1 MSFNFLKKKH
11 VEDTETQDN
20 GARLVTF
27 VEPKHVISEQFRT
40 LRTNIE
46 FAGAALDKLQVVMFT
61 SAELSDGKTTV
72 SSNVAVTWAQA
83 GKSVLYVDADLRRP
97 TAQSTFGLINTRG
110 LTTILAADAQ
120 PKDVVQETFVDNL
133 EVLTSGPVP
142 PNPAELL
149 SSNRMTS
156 LMGWMRNNYD
166 VVVFD
171 VPPVMA
177 VTDAQVLMPVVDG
190 AVLVTI
196 FGKTLKTNLQR
207 TVETL
212 RMSDTKILGIVQ
224 RVRGGKT
231 DVGYGYGYGYG
242 YGQGYGSKDE

>member
-11 VEDTETQDN
+11 VVDTETQDN

-27 VEPKHVISEQFRT
+27 VEPQHAISEQFRT

-46 FAGAALDKLQVVMFT
+46 FAGAALDKLHKLQVVMFT
-61 SAELSDGKTTV
+61 SAEISDGKTTV
-72 SSNVAVTWAQA
+72 SSNVAVAWAQA
-83 GKSVLYVDADLRRP
+83 GKRVLYVDADLRRP

-110 LTTILAADAQ
+110 LTTILATNAQ

-149 SSNRMTS
+149 SSTRMTS
-156 LMGWMRNNYD
+156 LMEWMRNNYD

-171 VPPVMA
+171 VPPVME

-196 FGKTLKTNLQR
+196 FGKTLKANLQR

-242 YGQGYGSKDE
+242 YGSKDE

>member
-1 MSFNFLKKKH
+1 MSIFKNKH
-11 VEDTETQDN
+11 RADTETQDN

-46 FAGAALDKLQVVMFT
+46 FAGATLPKLQVVMFT
-61 SAELSDGKTTV
+61 SAEMSDGKSTV

-83 GKSVLYVDADLRRP
+83 GKSVLYVDADMRRP
-97 TAQSTFGLINTRG
+97 TAQSTFNLMNRQG

-120 PKDVVQETFVDNL
+120 PRDVVQPTFLENL

-149 SSNRMTS
+149 SSVRMKS
-156 LMGWMRNNYD
+156 LVEWMRNNYD

-171 VPPVMA
+171 VPPVMS
-177 VTDAQVLMPVVDG
+177 VTDAQVLMPLVDG
-190 AVLVTI
+190 VVLVTI
-196 FGKTLKTNLQR
+196 FGKTLKSNLKQ
-207 TVETL
+207 TVEFINF
-212 RMSDTKILGIVQ
+212 SDTKILGVVA
-224 RVRGGKT
+224 RNRSGNGHS
-231 DVGYGYGYGYG
+231 GYGYGYGYG
-242 YGQGYGSKDE
+242 Y

>member
-11 VEDTETQDN
+11 VVDTETQDN

-83 GKSVLYVDADLRRP
+83 GKNVLYVDADLRRP
-97 TAQSTFGLINTRG
+97 TAHSTFDLLNTRG
-110 LTTILAADAQ
+110 LTTILASDAQ
-120 PKDVVQETFVDNL
+120 PKDTVQKTFVENL

-149 SSNRMTS
+149 GSARMAA
-156 LMGWMRNNYD
+156 LVEWMRNNYD
-166 VVVFD
+166 IVVLD

-177 VTDAQVLMPVVDG
+177 VTDAQVLMPLVDG
-190 AVLVTI
+190 AILVTT
-196 FGKTLKTNLQR
+196 FGKTLKANLQR

-212 RMSDTKILGIVQ
+212 KLTDTKILGIVQ
-224 RVRGGKT
+224 RIRGGKN
-231 DVGYGYGYGYG
+231 DAGYGYGYGYG
-242 YGQGYGSKDE
+242 YGDESYDGR

>member
-1 MSFNFLKKKH
+1 MSFNLFKKKH

-27 VEPKHVISEQFRT
+27 VEPKNVISEQFRT

-61 SAELSDGKTTV
+61 SAEMSDGKTTV
-72 SSNVAVTWAQA
+72 SSNVAITWAQA

-97 TAQSTFGLINTRG
+97 AAHASFNLLNTRG
-110 LTTILAADAQ
+110 LTTILATDAQ
-120 PKDVVQETFVDNL
+120 PKDVVQETFVENL

-149 SSNRMTS
+149 SSTRMS
-156 LMGWMRNNYD
+156 ALVEWMRNNYD
-166 VVVFD
+166 MIVFD

-177 VTDAQVLMPVVDG
+177 VTDAQVLMPLVDG
-190 AVLVTI
+190 TILVTT
-196 FGKTLKTNLQR
+196 FGKTLKINLQR

-212 RMSDTKILGIVQ
+212 KLSDTKILGIVQ
-224 RVRGGKT
+224 RVRGGKS
-231 DVGYGYGYGYG
+231 DNGYGYGYGYG
-242 YGQGYGSKDE
+242 YGAQSYDER

>member
-1 MSFNFLKKKH
+1 MSFNFLKK
-11 VEDTETQDN
+11 
-20 GARLVTF
+20 
-27 VEPKHVISEQFRT
+27 KHVISEQFRT

-61 SAELSDGKTTV
+61 SAEISDGKTTV
-72 SSNVAVTWAQA
+72 SSNVAVAWAQA
-83 GKSVLYVDADLRRP
+83 GKRVLYVDADLRLP

-110 LTTILAADAQ
+110 LTTILATNAQ

-149 SSNRMTS
+149 SSTRMTS
-156 LMGWMRNNYD
+156 LMEWMRNNYD

-196 FGKTLKTNLQR
+196 FGKTLKANLQR

-242 YGQGYGSKDE
+242 YGSKDE

>member
-11 VEDTETQDN
+11 VEKNETQDN

-61 SAELSDGKTTV
+61 SAEMSDGKTTV

-97 TAQSTFGLINTRG
+97 TGHSTFDLLNTRG
-110 LTTILAADAQ
+110 LTTILASDAQ
-120 PKDVVQETFVDNL
+120 PKYTVQKTFVENL

-142 PNPAELL
+142 PNPTELL
-149 SSNRMTS
+149 SSARMAAVVD
-156 LMGWMRNNYD
+156 WMRNNYD

-177 VTDAQVLMPVVDG
+177 VADAQVLMPVVDG
-190 AVLVTI
+190 AVLVTT
-196 FGKTLKTNLQR
+196 FGKTLKANLQR

-212 RMSDTKILGIVQ
+212 RMSDTKILGTVQ

-242 YGQGYGSKDE
+242 YGSKDE

>member
-11 VEDTETQDN
+11 VVDTETQDN

-27 VEPKHVISEQFRT
+27 VEPQHAISEQFRT

-61 SAELSDGKTTV
+61 SAEISDGKTTV

-83 GKSVLYVDADLRRP
+83 GKNVLYVDADLRRP
-97 TAQSTFGLINTRG
+97 TAHSTFDLLNTRG
-110 LTTILAADAQ
+110 LTTILASNAQ
-120 PKDVVQETFVDNL
+120 PKDTVQKTFVENL

-149 SSNRMTS
+149 SSARMAS
-156 LMGWMRNNYD
+156 LVEWMRNNYD
-166 VVVFD
+166 VVVLD

-177 VTDAQVLMPVVDG
+177 VTDPHVLMPLVDG
-190 AVLVTI
+190 AILVTM
-196 FGKTLKTNLQR
+196 FGKTLKINLQR

-212 RMSDTKILGIVQ
+212 RLTDTKILGIVQ
-224 RVRGGKT
+224 RVHGGKK
-231 DVGYGYGYGYG
+231 DAGYGYGYAYGYGYGYG
-242 YGQGYGSKDE
+242 DAE

>member
-1 MSFNFLKKKH
+1 MMGIFKKKYRP
-11 VEDTETQDN
+11 DTETQVN

-61 SAELSDGKTTV
+61 SAEMSDGKTTV

-97 TAQSTFGLINTRG
+97 TAQSTFDLLNTRG
-110 LTTILAADAQ
+110 LTTILASNAQ
-120 PKDVVQETFVDNL
+120 PKDTVQKTFVDNL

-149 SSNRMTS
+149 SSARMAS
-156 LMGWMRNNYD
+156 VIDWMRNNYD

-171 VPPVMA
+171 VPPVMV
-177 VTDAQVLMPVVDG
+177 VTDAQVLTPLVDG
-190 AVLVTI
+190 AILVTT
-196 FGKTLKTNLQR
+196 FGKTLKANLQR

-212 RMSDTKILGIVQ
+212 RLTNTKILGTVQ
-224 RVRGGKT
+224 RVRGGKN

-242 YGQGYGSKDE
+242 YGSKDE